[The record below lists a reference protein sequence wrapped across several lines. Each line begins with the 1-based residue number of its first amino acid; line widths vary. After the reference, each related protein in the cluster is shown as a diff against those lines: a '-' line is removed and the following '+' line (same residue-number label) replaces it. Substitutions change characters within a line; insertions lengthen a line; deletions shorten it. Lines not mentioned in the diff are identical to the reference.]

1 MSEHSLSAAFHGRLK
16 ALGLTEFPC
25 GIGTWNKSH
34 FESGGS
40 KKKSNPDWEEKDE
53 KELLPNTLTELLR
66 TAQSPWHHKDDWSL
80 EERQLKELAVHSPE
94 AIEDSFVFS
103 YFRSLRFVDK
113 GVTIVDE
120 GLLKFCKL
128 EELTLSVNYI
138 SEVNAAH
145 LPRSLKKCVMEP
157 EFQRKA
163 MQIREE
169 NGISTQAVI
178 GQGTCGAVRQQHT
191 PPSHNG
197 QALSNSWPNLLSLD
211 LSFNDLD
218 CLPAL
223 VSSLRTVGQ
232 LRCLVL
238 QGNPVALCACYRG
251 FLVDSLPNLTALDD
265 IRITPEERNRFAGL
279 IKREDLPLAE
289 AVMIIKMGSI
299 KGLPNPVCQP
309 DADSASAFPLVSFSY
324 RVTYELLCSRPPPS
338 RCEQK
343 TDESH
348 DGTALDTSKMAEVA
362 TVQAENTV
370 AMVEKNGKDAERQTD
385 SEENG
390 KGREHQVGI
399 EKNQKS
405 PEQERDTEKNGKGPV
420 HGGPSPVPVDVHITE
435 ALQWATVMDTNY
447 RREHVIQDLAALKK
461 FFSGSLQ
468 VSLVE
473 EKVLAW
479 PVSPS
484 AAETA
489 PLKSSSAKKGGDRD
503 KSAKGKQKDKKKE
516 PPLQLRYD
524 PPILQTLGSVTIK
537 LDSFLTGEQHLDVIC
552 DMGIL
557 MSEPPVEPP
566 AVKDIKQEG
575 KKVKEE
581 KKKDDKKTP
590 KAGRGS
596 PGSSKS
602 TGSAKT
608 KGKAKESSMPELKE
622 ESLASSPVPL
632 SVPFHMQLFQWQT
645 AADVE
650 SGKI

>member
-145 LPRSLKKCVMEP
+145 LPRSLKVLELCANHITSLE
-157 EFQRKA
+157 A
-163 MQIREE
+163 LC
-169 NGISTQAVI
+169 
-178 GQGTCGAVRQQHT
+178 QG
-191 PPSHNG
+191 PP
-197 QALSNSWPNLLSLD
+197 ALFHLGLGYNRLSSPSEYSYLTSSYWPNLLSLD

-566 AVKDIKQEG
+566 AVKDIKEG

>member
-145 LPRSLKKCVMEP
+145 LPRSLKVLELCANHITSLE
-157 EFQRKA
+157 A
-163 MQIREE
+163 LC
-169 NGISTQAVI
+169 
-178 GQGTCGAVRQQHT
+178 QG
-191 PPSHNG
+191 PP
-197 QALSNSWPNLLSLD
+197 ALFHLGLGYNRLSSPSEYSYLTSSYWPNLLSLD

>member
-1 MSEHSLSAAFHGRLK
+1 MSEHSLSAAFHERLK

-25 GIGTWNKSH
+25 GIGTWNKSR
-34 FESGGS
+34 FDSGEI

-66 TAQSPWHHKDDWSL
+66 TAQSPWHHEDDWSL
-80 EERQLKELAVHSPE
+80 EERQLKELAVRSPE

-103 YFRSLRFVDK
+103 YFKSLRFVDK

-120 GLLKFCKL
+120 SLLKFCKL

-145 LPRSLKKCVMEP
+145 LPRSLKVLELCANHITSLE
-157 EFQRKA
+157 A
-163 MQIREE
+163 LC
-169 NGISTQAVI
+169 
-178 GQGTCGAVRQQHT
+178 QG
-191 PPSHNG
+191 PP
-197 QALSNSWPNLLSLD
+197 ALFHLGLGYNRLSSPGEYSYLTSSYWPNLLSLD

-223 VSSLRTVGQ
+223 VSSLRTIGQ

-238 QGNPVALCACYRG
+238 QGNPLALCACYRG

-265 IRITPEERNRFAGL
+265 MRITPEERNRFTGL
-279 IKREDLPLAE
+279 IRRQDLPLAE

-299 KGLPNPVCQP
+299 KGLPNPVCQA
-309 DADSASAFPLVSFSY
+309 DADSASAFPLVSYSY

-338 RCEQK
+338 ECEQK

-362 TVQAENTV
+362 TVQAENIV
-370 AMVEKNGKDAERQTD
+370 AVVEKNGKEPERQTEF
-385 SEENG
+385 EENG
-390 KGREHQVGI
+390 KGPEHQVGTG
-399 EKNQKS
+399 KNQNV
-405 PEQERDTEKNGKGPV
+405 PEQEWDTEKNGKGPE
-420 HGGPSPVPVDVHITE
+420 HRGPTPVPVDVHSTE
-435 ALQWATVMDTNY
+435 ALQWATVIDTNY

-479 PVSPS
+479 PVSPA
-484 AAETA
+484 AAEST
-489 PLKSSSAKKGGDRD
+489 PLKTSSAKKGGDRD
-503 KSAKGKQKDKKKE
+503 KSARGKQKDKKKE

-537 LDSFLTGEQHLDVIC
+537 LDRVLTGEQHLDVVC

-596 PGSSKS
+596 PGSSKGS
-602 TGSAKT
+602 GSAKA
-608 KGKAKESSMPELKE
+608 KRKAKESSMPELE
-622 ESLASSPVPL
+622 EEPLASPPVPL